1 MTMTESAKSADSTPV
16 TATDLSSTKT
26 STSIEMQSFCAR
38 VMNFADYVIGA
49 NKLSDLDGIKRVAED
64 VRREAM
70 GVSKTF
76 YKL

>member
-1 MTMTESAKSADSTPV
+1 
-16 TATDLSSTKT
+16 
-26 STSIEMQSFCAR
+26 MQSFCAR
-38 VMNFADYVIGA
+38 VMNFCDYVIGA
-49 NKLSDLDGIKRVAED
+49 NKLSDFEGIKRVAED

>member
-1 MTMTESAKSADSTPV
+1 
-16 TATDLSSTKT
+16 
-26 STSIEMQSFCAR
+26 MQSFCAR
-38 VMNFADYVIGA
+38 VMNFCDYVIGA

>member
-1 MTMTESAKSADSTPV
+1 MTESAKSADSTPV

-26 STSIEMQSFCAR
+26 NISIEVQNFCAR
-38 VMNFADYVIGA
+38 VMNFCDYVTGA
-49 NKLSDLDGIKRVAED
+49 NKLSDFEGIKRVAED